1 MRFIAINNG
10 IDSANQQDSDFT
22 PFLNIINEWYAKD
35 TSKKIRA
42 VMKSKGEAG
51 EHLCTNPPYGYKKDP
66 PKKKTVDCRRRSCR
80 GSQTDICSLL
90 WTVTGRHRLP
100 VF

>member
-1 MRFIAINNG
+1 MEKGVRFIAINNG
-10 IDSANQQDSDFT
+10 IDSANQQDNDFT

-51 EHLCTNPPYGYKKDP
+51 EHLCTNPPYGYR
-66 PKKKTVDCRRRSCR
+66 KTLTIERI
-80 GSQTDICSLL
+80 GL
-90 WTVTGRHRLP
+90 WTKKLP
-100 VF
+100 KWSKGFLHFA